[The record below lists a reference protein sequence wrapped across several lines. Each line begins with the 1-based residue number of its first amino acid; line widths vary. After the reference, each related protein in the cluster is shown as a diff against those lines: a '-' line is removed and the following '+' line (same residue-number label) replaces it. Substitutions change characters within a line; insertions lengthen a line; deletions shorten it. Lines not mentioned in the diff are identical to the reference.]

1 VWGIGYAQT
10 SISGQVQLWLVNGFD
25 GEFNISPET
34 WIFSAKTKSWASAG
48 PLQSGDFFR
57 TSAVTLENVVYHVGG
72 SLGGFNYVGK
82 ADKYIGFRL
91 YIPCASKFSQLK

>member
-1 VWGIGYAQT
+1 M
-10 SISGQVQLWLVNGFD
+10 NGSD

-57 TSAVTLENVVYHVGG
+57 TSAVTLDNVVYHVGG
-72 SLGGFNYVGK
+72 SLGGFNYAGK
-82 ADKYIGFRL
+82 ADKYIGFGL